1 MIQLSLVS
9 CFVLVSFVPVFPALP
24 REPFTVNYEEHS
36 SDFLEILSAEKEA
49 EHSLTKSNSEQEK
62 AEPQKTLNLR
72 PIVGKKNSTK
82 VNKKHEGLST
92 ALLIYRVW
100 IFLHT
105 ILDWR
110 NSNKFTVQ
118 K

>member
-49 EHSLTKSNSEQEK
+49 EHSLAKSNSEQEIQTFDQ

-72 PIVGKKNSTK
+72 PIVGKINSTK
-82 VNKKHEGLST
+82 VN
-92 ALLIYRVW
+92 
-100 IFLHT
+100 
-105 ILDWR
+105 
-110 NSNKFTVQ
+110 
-118 K
+118 